1 MKGDVTMTNKSK
13 FIRILGLVASVIG
26 VGASLIS
33 DWVNDKKTEEMV
45 DEKVEAA
52 LAKREKKEEE
62 RPE

>member
-1 MKGDVTMTNKSK
+1 MTNKSK